1 MVARSVRHLASG
13 PQMRFTLRQLEYFIA
28 TAEAG
33 SITLASDRIHVSQPS
48 ISTAI
53 SQLEIELNTQLFLRR
68 HAQGLSLTPAGQKL
82 LLQAKA
88 VIEQVQN
95 LYTAASEAT
104 EQIRGTLSLGCLLT
118 FAPMLLPEVS
128 QSFKTAYPS
137 VTVRPTVADHR
148 TLLTRLERAELDIAL
163 SYDLLVPEGFEF
175 TPLAELPP
183 YVQVAETDPLAQ
195 RSAISLSELE
205 EHEFILLDL
214 PLSRDYFLGLFAAAG
229 ATPNIVAQIQ
239 HQEVIRTMVGNRYGY
254 TLANVRPKNKAAL
267 DGKRLVGLRL
277 SGEHKPMRIGLIRI
291 GQQVSTRLVR
301 TFEDHCRN
309 LISDNYVPGME
320 APILNLRRADQ
331 S

>member
-1 MVARSVRHLASG
+1 
-13 PQMRFTLRQLEYFIA
+13 MRFTLRQLEYFIA

-33 SITLASDRIHVSQPS
+33 SITVASERIHVSQPS

-82 LLQAKA
+82 LVQAKA

-104 EQIRGTLSLGCLLT
+104 EQVRGALSLGCLLT

-128 QSFKTAYPS
+128 HSFNAAYPGAH
-137 VTVRPTVADHR
+137 VRPTVADHSV
-148 TLLTRLERAELDIAL
+148 LLTKLERAELDVAL
-163 SYDLLVPEGFEF
+163 SYDLLVPEDFEF

-183 YVQVAETDPLAQ
+183 YVQVAETDPLAAQ
-195 RSAISLSELE
+195 QAVTLAELAE
-205 EHEFILLDL
+205 REFILLDL

-229 ATPNIVAQIQ
+229 VTPNIVAQIQ

-267 DGKRLVGLRL
+267 DGRRLVSLRL
-277 SGEHKPMRIGLIRI
+277 AGDHRPMRIGLIRV
-291 GQQVSTRLVR
+291 GQQVATRLVR
-301 TFEDHCRN
+301 SFEDHCRH
-309 LISDNYVPGME
+309 LISDNYVPGMD
-320 APILNLRRADQ
+320 APVLNLRR
-331 S
+331 SLT

>member
-1 MVARSVRHLASG
+1 
-13 PQMRFTLRQLEYFIA
+13 MRFTLRQLEYFIA

-33 SITLASDRIHVSQPS
+33 SITLASERIHVSQPS

-82 LLQAKA
+82 LVQAKA

-95 LYTAASEAT
+95 LYTTASEAT
-104 EQIRGTLSLGCLLT
+104 EQVRGTLSLGCLLT

-128 QSFKTAYPS
+128 HSFNAAYPA
-137 VTVRPTVADHR
+137 VQVRPTVADHS
-148 TLLTRLERAELDIAL
+148 TLLSKLERAELDVAL
-163 SYDLLVPEGFEF
+163 SYDLSVPEDFEF

-183 YVQVAETDPLAQ
+183 YVQVAETDPLAAL
-195 RSAISLSELE
+195 SAVTLGELAE
-205 EHEFILLDL
+205 REFILLDL

-229 ATPNIVAQIQ
+229 VTPNIVAQIQ

-267 DGKRLVGLRL
+267 DGRRLVSLRL
-277 SGEHKPMRIGLIRI
+277 AGDHKPMRIGLIRV
-291 GQQVSTRLVR
+291 GQQVATRLVR
-301 TFEDHCRN
+301 SFEDHCQH
-309 LISDNYVPGME
+309 LISDNYVPGMD
-320 APILNLRRADQ
+320 APVLNLRRT
-331 S
+331 

>member
-1 MVARSVRHLASG
+1 
-13 PQMRFTLRQLEYFIA
+13 MRFTLRQLEYFIA

-33 SITLASDRIHVSQPS
+33 SITLASDRIRVSQPS

-53 SQLEIELNTQLFLRR
+53 SQLELELNTQLFLRR

-104 EQIRGTLSLGCLLT
+104 DQIRGTLSLGCLLT

-128 QSFKTAYPS
+128 QSFKAAYPG

-163 SYDLLVPEGFEF
+163 SYDLSVPEGFDF

-183 YVQVAETDPLAQ
+183 YVQVAETDPLAA
-195 RSAISLSELE
+195 RSAISLAELE

-229 ATPNIVAQIQ
+229 ANPNIVAQIQ
-239 HQEVIRTMVGNRYGY
+239 HQEVIRTMVASRYGY

-267 DGKRLVGLRL
+267 DGRRLVSLRL
-277 SGEHKPMRIGLIRI
+277 SGEHKPMRIGLIRV

-301 TFEDHCRN
+301 TFEEHCSN

-320 APILNLRRADQ
+320 APVLNLRRTVK